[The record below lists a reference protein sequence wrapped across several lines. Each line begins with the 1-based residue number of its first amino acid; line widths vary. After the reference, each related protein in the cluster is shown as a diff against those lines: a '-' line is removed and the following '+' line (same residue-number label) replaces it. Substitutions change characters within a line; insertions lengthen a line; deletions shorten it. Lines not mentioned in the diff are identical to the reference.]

1 MTDRSTAVPELPNRN
16 ARRSIRSVGTGLWS
30 IFRFML
36 LFGLAFL
43 ILEPFFTKI
52 IMALMSP
59 DDLLDPSVNL
69 IPKHLSTYYWQVAL
83 EGIELSKTLLNSLAL
98 SVLVAGVE
106 LFTSALVGYGL
117 ARFRFRGRRL
127 LFAMVILIMLVPS
140 QTYSIAQYL
149 NFRYPFGLN
158 LSTIDTLIPMF
169 AMALGGMGF
178 KQGLYIY
185 LFMTFFRGLPQ
196 NLEDAAFIDGAGN
209 FRTFWSVILPNSRSV
224 IVTVLLFSFSWQ
236 WTDTSYAQLY
246 FTRLKV
252 IPAMIGSIYVRVGL
266 TADTIGT
273 AIAQNAACML
283 LILPLLLLFVLGQ
296 RSLTQSIARSGM
308 AN

>member
-1 MTDRSTAVPELPNRN
+1 MTDRSTAVPELPNLN

-52 IMALMSP
+52 IMAFMSP

>member
-1 MTDRSTAVPELPNRN
+1 MQTADRDVPGIVP
-16 ARRSIRSVGTGLWS
+16 AGHRRIRSVGTFLWS
-30 IFRFML
+30 VLRFLL
-36 LFGLAFL
+36 LFGLSFL

-52 IMALMSP
+52 VMAFMLP
-59 DDLLDPSVNL
+59 DDLLDPAVNL
-69 IPKHLSTYYWQVAL
+69 IPKHWSTYYWQVAL
-83 EGIELSKTLLNSLAL
+83 EGVELSKTLFNSIVL
-98 SVLVAGVE
+98 SVLVAGVQ
-106 LFTSALVGYGL
+106 LFTSAVVGYGL

-127 LFAMVILIMLVPS
+127 LFVMVILIMLVPS

-149 NFRYPFGLN
+149 NFRYPLGLD
-158 LSTIDTLIPMF
+158 LSMIDTLFPMF
-169 AMALGGMGF
+169 LMALGGMGF

-196 NLEDAAFIDGAGN
+196 NLEDAAYIDGAGT

-236 WTDTSYAQLY
+236 WTDKSYANLY
-246 FTRLKV
+246 FTQLKV

-266 TADTIGT
+266 TADTIGS
-273 AIAQNAACML
+273 AIAQNADCML
-283 LILPLLLLFVLGQ
+283 LILPLIVLFIFGQ

>member
-1 MTDRSTAVPELPNRN
+1 MTDPNTPVSGKN
-16 ARRSIRSVGTGLWS
+16 GLAARRKIRSFGTSMWS
-30 IFRFML
+30 ILRFML

-52 IMALMSP
+52 VMAFMSP

-69 IPKHLSTYYWQVAL
+69 IPKHLSVYYWQIAL
-83 EGIELSKTLLNSLAL
+83 EGMELKKTFLNSLLL
-98 SVLVAGVE
+98 SVLVAVVQ

-127 LFAMVILIMLVPS
+127 LFVMVILIMLIPP

-158 LSTIDTLIPMF
+158 ISSIDTLIPMF
-169 AMALGGMGF
+169 VMALGGMGF

-266 TADTIGT
+266 TPDTIGT
-273 AIAQNAACML
+273 AIAQNSACML
-283 LILPLLLLFVLGQ
+283 LIVPLLVLFLFGQ

>member
-1 MTDRSTAVPELPNRN
+1 MAFSTVPS
-16 ARRSIRSVGTGLWS
+16 RRLTPKKIRSLGGSLWS
-30 IFRFML
+30 ILRFFL

-43 ILEPFFTKI
+43 ILEPFITKI
-52 IMALMSP
+52 VMAFMSP

-69 IPKHLSTYYWQVAL
+69 IPKNLSTYYWEVAWDGL
-83 EGIELSKTLLNSLAL
+83 QLRKTFVNSILL
-98 SVLVAGVE
+98 
-106 LFTSALVGYGL
+106 SALVAAVQLFSSSLIGYGL
-117 ARFRFRGRRL
+117 ARFRFRGRKFL
-127 LFAMVILIMLVPS
+127 YLMVILIMLVPS

-149 NFRYPFGLN
+149 NFRYPFGMDA
-158 LSTIDTLIPMF
+158 SMIDTLIPMF
-169 AMALGGMGF
+169 VMSLGGLGF

-196 NLEDAAFIDGAGN
+196 NLEDAAYIDGAGS

-236 WTDTSYAQLY
+236 WTDTSYSNLY
-246 FTRLKV
+246 FVNLKV
-252 IPAMIGSIYVRVGL
+252 IPAMISNIYVRVGL
-266 TADTIGT
+266 TADPIGS

-283 LILPLLLLFVLGQ
+283 LILPLLFIFALGQ
-296 RSLTQSIARSGM
+296 KSLTQSIARTGM

>member
-52 IMALMSP
+52 IMAFMSP

>member
-1 MTDRSTAVPELPNRN
+1 MAFSAMPS
-16 ARRSIRSVGTGLWS
+16 RRLTPKKIRSLGGSLWS
-30 IFRFML
+30 ILRFFL

-43 ILEPFFTKI
+43 ILEPFITKI
-52 IMALMSP
+52 IMAFMSP

-69 IPKHLSTYYWQVAL
+69 IPKNLSTYYWEVAWD
-83 EGIELSKTLLNSLAL
+83 GIQLRKTFVNSILL
-98 SVLVAGVE
+98 SVLVAAVQ
-106 LFTSALVGYGL
+106 LFSSSLIGYGL
-117 ARFRFRGRRL
+117 ARFRFRGRNFL
-127 LFAMVILIMLVPS
+127 YLMVILIMLVPS

-149 NFRYPFGLN
+149 NFRYPFGMDA
-158 LSTIDTLIPMF
+158 SMIDTLIPMF
-169 AMALGGMGF
+169 VMSLGGLGF

-196 NLEDAAFIDGAGN
+196 NLEDAAYIDGAGS

-236 WTDTSYAQLY
+236 WTDTSYSNLY
-246 FTRLKV
+246 FVNLKV
-252 IPAMIGSIYVRVGL
+252 IPAMISNIYVRVGL
-266 TADTIGT
+266 TADPIGS

-283 LILPLLLLFVLGQ
+283 LILPLLFLFALGQ
-296 RSLTQSIARSGM
+296 KSLTQSIARTGM

>member
-1 MTDRSTAVPELPNRN
+1 MTDRNMSISGTPERA
-16 ARRSIRSVGTGLWS
+16 ARRKIRSVGMGLWS
-30 IFRFML
+30 ILRFFL

-52 IMALMSP
+52 VMAFMNP

-83 EGIELSKTLLNSLAL
+83 EGIELGKTLVNSLML
-98 SVLVAGVE
+98 STLVAAVQ

-117 ARFRFRGRRL
+117 ARFRFRGRQL
-127 LFAMVILIMLVPS
+127 LFVMVILIMLVPA

-158 LSTIDTLIPMF
+158 ISAIDTLIPMF
-169 AMALGGMGF
+169 VMALGGMGY

-196 NLEDAAFIDGAGN
+196 NLEDAAYIDGAGTL
-209 FRTFWSVILPNSRSV
+209 RTFWSVILPNSRAV

-246 FTRLKV
+246 FTQLKV
-252 IPAMIGSIYVRVGL
+252 IPALIGSIYVRVGL
-266 TADTIGT
+266 TPDTIGT

-283 LILPLLLLFVLGQ
+283 LILPLLVLFVLGQ